1 MLDVMDLVLK
11 WTDLEKRRSWNGSKK
26 PPPET
31 AILFLNDAR
40 EMKQTFIEQI
50 VLGGNASSYLS

>member
-1 MLDVMDLVLK
+1 MDLVLK